1 MPDGDVGTS
10 RPAASYEPG
19 AATVAATVA
28 ACVGCATQ
36 LAPALLACPSC
47 GTLVHAAELTRLA
60 AIAEEAD
67 RNGDLPAAAA
77 AWRDALELLPPSAPQ
92 HAAVATRLD
101 DVTRRIDAAPRVR
114 PAATAAEGSWL
125 RRGWGAISAAV
136 VVLLSKAK
144 LLLLGLTKAKTLL
157 SMLAFAGVYFRLYG
171 WPLAAGFVVSIY
183 IHEMGHVAALARYGI
198 RAGAPMFIPGLGA
211 FVRLKQAPLNARE
224 DARVGLAGPE
234 WGLGAAAGALVVF
247 LLTGLPVW
255 GAIAG
260 LGAYLNLFN
269 LLPVWQLDG
278 ARGFRALSRP
288 QRWTAAGVTALAGL
302 LASQPLL
309 YVVAA
314 VGGYRAWRSREE
326 AADGRAFVTY
336 LVLVASLTAIV
347 AATASVARR

>member
-19 AATVAATVA
+19 AATVAACA
-28 ACVGCATQ
+28 GCATQ
-36 LAPALLACPSC
+36 LAPSLLACPSC

-60 AIAEEAD
+60 AVAEEAD

-77 AWRDALELLPPSAPQ
+77 AWRDALELLPAAAPQ

-114 PAATAAEGSWL
+114 PSAATTDGSWL
-125 RRGWGAISAAV
+125 KRGWGAISAAV

-144 LLLLGLTKAKTLL
+144 LLLLGLTKAKTLF
-157 SMLAFAGVYFRLYG
+157 SMLAFVGVYFQLYG
-171 WPLAAGFVVSIY
+171 WPLAAGFVASIY

-247 LLTGLPVW
+247 LITGIPVW

-288 QRWTAAGVTALAGL
+288 QRWTAAGATALAGL

-336 LVLVASLTAIV
+336 LVLVVSLTAIV